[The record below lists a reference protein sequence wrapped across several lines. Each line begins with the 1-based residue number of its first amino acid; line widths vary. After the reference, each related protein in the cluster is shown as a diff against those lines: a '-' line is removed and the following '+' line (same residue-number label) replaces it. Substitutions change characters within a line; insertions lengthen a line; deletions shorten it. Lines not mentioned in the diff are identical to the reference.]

1 MDIETLKKSL
11 KVMPVLKSEI
21 VYNDIV
27 SDIAGNLFL
36 CKYLFEGGERKIIEM
51 KPIDNSIPVQITEE

>member
-11 KVMPVLKSEI
+11 KIMPVLKKEI
-21 VYNDIV
+21 VYNDII

-36 CKYLFEGGERKIIEM
+36 CKYIFENGERKVIET
-51 KPIDNSIPVQITEE
+51 KPIDNYIPVQITEE

>member
-1 MDIETLKKSL
+1 METLKKLL
-11 KVMPVLKSEI
+11 KEMPVIKNDI

-36 CKYLFEGGERKIIEM
+36 CKYIFENGERKVIEM
-51 KPIDNSIPVQITEE
+51 IPVGSTPIQIK

>member
-1 MDIETLKKSL
+1 MDIETLKKLL
-11 KVMPVLKSEI
+11 KEMPVIKNDI

-36 CKYLFEGGERKIIEM
+36 CKYIFENGERKVIET
-51 KPIDNSIPVQITEE
+51 KPIDNSIPIQVE